1 MCLLW
6 LRFTHQ
12 LKNQDLVN
20 INGQKNIGTKVKNH
34 FFSLESLESSITKD
48 NPAFSMVN
56 DSEEDIPFG
65 SDEESHKPLNPPN
78 DDSD

>member
-1 MCLLW
+1 M
-6 LRFTHQ
+6 FN
-12 LKNQDLVN
+12 KFEN
-20 INGQKNIGTKVKNH
+20 ILSLFVFNSN
-34 FFSLESLESSITKD
+34 FSESSITKD

-56 DSEEDIPFG
+56 DSEEDIPYG

>member
-1 MCLLW
+1 
-6 LRFTHQ
+6 
-12 LKNQDLVN
+12 
-20 INGQKNIGTKVKNH
+20 
-34 FFSLESLESSITKD
+34 
-48 NPAFSMVN
+48 MVN

>member
-1 MCLLW
+1 LYY
-6 LRFTHQ
+6 
-12 LKNQDLVN
+12 
-20 INGQKNIGTKVKNH
+20 I
-34 FFSLESLESSITKD
+34 SLFLESSVTKD

-56 DSEEDIPFG
+56 DSEEDIPYG

>member
-1 MCLLW
+1 M
-6 LRFTHQ
+6 FN
-12 LKNQDLVN
+12 KFEN
-20 INGQKNIGTKVKNH
+20 ILSLFVFNSK
-34 FFSLESLESSITKD
+34 FSESSITKD

-56 DSEEDIPFG
+56 DSEEDIPYG